1 MIIAIFS
8 LIPCPSRGATTEHCT
23 QDSAAFGGDPTPS
36 SSLPTSNTT
45 HPATM
50 LSKSVFLK
58 HFSLVVLVLQN
69 TVLVLVMR
77 YSRTV
82 TVDGLKYLPTTAVVM
97 SELLKLVT
105 CGLMV
110 FQGTDWDI
118 ARTATQLY
126 TEIVQKRSEMAKI
139 AIPSIL
145 YTFQNN
151 LLYLAL
157 TYLDAATFQVISI
170 LQPANHKI

>member
-1 MIIAIFS
+1 MKIPPDQAQNS
-8 LIPCPSRGATTEHCT
+8 LPS
-23 QDSAAFGGDPTPS
+23 TPS
-36 SSLPTSNTT
+36 QLSEETPGSLPHAPHPTSDRSMGGTSTN
-45 HPATM
+45 
-50 LSKSVFLK
+50 VFLK

-105 CGLMV
+105 SVLMV
-110 FQGTDWDI
+110 CQGNNWDV
-118 ARTATQLY
+118 ARTTTQLY
-126 TEIVQKRSEMAKI
+126 TEIVQKHREMAKI

-157 TYLDAATFQVISI
+157 TYLDAATFQVC
-170 LQPANHKI
+170 LE